1 MNVCCELNFFLER
14 LGRMKQ
20 WWVEWRDGLV
30 MLHTMLTRQG
40 QTSSVACRL
49 CQSAILVYDTGR
61 YPKLRL
67 WQCTPLQARHQSP
80 HNCLSYL
87 RRNRSPF
94 HLRVLPKIALNTHV
108 DMLTSLGGSYG
119 MWYQCSIRIWS
130 QRSKAWLPTRERIGR
145 EFIQRTTSGFVL
157 GPIQLYA
164 DTVVTPKL
172 FQNCFI

>member
-1 MNVCCELNFFLER
+1 MNVCCELNFFLES

-40 QTSSVACRL
+40 QTSSVSCRL
-49 CQSAILVYDTGR
+49 CQICYSGVWHR
-61 YPKLRL
+61 HPKPYLCQ
-67 WQCTPLQARHQSP
+67 WTSLQARHQS
-80 HNCLSYL
+80 HHSCLSYL

-94 HLRVLPKIALNTHV
+94 HLRVLPKIALKAHADV
-108 DMLTSLGGSYG
+108 LTSLGCSYG

-164 DTVVTPKL
+164 DAVVTPKL